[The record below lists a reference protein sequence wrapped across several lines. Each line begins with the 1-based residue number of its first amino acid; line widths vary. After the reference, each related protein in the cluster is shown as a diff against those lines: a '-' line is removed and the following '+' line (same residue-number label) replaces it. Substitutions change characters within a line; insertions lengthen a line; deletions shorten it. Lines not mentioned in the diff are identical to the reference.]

1 MTINKMTVGIDSSEL
16 AETALTWTIAAAA
29 QNNASVDAVATW
41 EMPLIAKLPKRI
53 QGLPTPEFMTTQASK
68 ALAETIDRVTRK
80 TAHAVSVKQRIIEG
94 KPGPALVN
102 EAASSDLLVVGRTG
116 YGKRHGLA
124 RFAELT
130 LGSTAK
136 HCVNN
141 SPTPIA
147 TIPSG
152 ATWTSAP
159 SVVVGVDGSP
169 GSLAAL
175 DWALTELPATSTV
188 NVIRAFEPWIGD
200 GLVPQDLIGEE
211 QLQRDVQDE
220 TQAWIDSRI
229 GQLKSPHPT
238 VALQVVIAT
247 AQHAILNPGYRT
259 DLIVVGKQSRNPI
272 TAMVL
277 GSVSDYA
284 VRYAQC
290 PVVVVPK

>member
-1 MTINKMTVGIDSSEL
+1 MTITKITVGVDSSED
-16 AETALTWTIAAAA
+16 AETALTWAIAAAGKT
-29 QNNASVDAVATW
+29 NATVEAVATW
-41 EMPLIAKLPKRI
+41 QMPLISKLPKRI
-53 QGLPTPEFMTTQASK
+53 EGLPTPEFMSAQATTT
-68 ALAETIDRVTRK
+68 LAK
-80 TAHAVSVKQRIIEG
+80 TVEHATGQTACSVSIQQRIIKG
-94 KPGPALVN
+94 KPGPTLVD
-102 EAASSDLLVVGRTG
+102 AAATSDLLVVGRTG
-116 YGKRHGLA
+116 YGTRHGIA

-136 HCVNN
+136 HCLNN
-141 SPTPIA
+141 SPVPIA
-147 TIPSG
+147 TIPAGSE
-152 ATWTSAP
+152 WVSAP
-159 SVVVGVDGSP
+159 TVLVGVDGSA

-175 DWALTELPATSTV
+175 DWALTELPATSTI

-211 QLQRDVQDE
+211 QLQRDVHDE
-220 TQAWIDSRI
+220 TRDWIDSRI
-229 GQLKSPHPT
+229 DKLNSPHPT
-238 VALQVVIAT
+238 VALDVVIAT